1 MLHSLLRNRSNP
13 NSVAS
18 PTPMIGILGLSTS
31 VIFISGG
38 SPNIPI
44 IGVGEATLL
53 GFDRFLSKEC
63 NIPFDLW
70 SKECDATIKLGTVF
84 TDWFGDGLNIWNLF

>member
-38 SPNIPI
+38 SIRK
-44 IGVGEATLL
+44 A
-53 GFDRFLSKEC
+53 
-63 NIPFDLW
+63 
-70 SKECDATIKLGTVF
+70 
-84 TDWFGDGLNIWNLF
+84 